1 MPTVMHMD
9 GQEHQLEIVA
19 RRPELVLRVDGALHI
34 VRPITRG
41 FQLNLIEVDGRQVRF
56 HAASEGAVVH
66 VRCDGRSHRVAIHD
80 PRDARG
86 MVRAAGDEIVA
97 EMPGTLVAIVK
108 AQGEEVV
115 AGDVVV
121 SIEIMKLLMNL
132 SAPRA
137 GRIARIAVEL
147 NQTFDKGAILV
158 MLEPAVET

>member
-121 SIEIMKLLMNL
+121 TIESMKLLMNL

>member
-1 MPTVMHMD
+1 
-9 GQEHQLEIVA
+9 
-19 RRPELVLRVDGALHI
+19 
-34 VRPITRG
+34 
-41 FQLNLIEVDGRQVRF
+41 
-56 HAASEGAVVH
+56 
-66 VRCDGRSHRVAIHD
+66 
-80 PRDARG
+80 
-86 MVRAAGDEIVA
+86 
-97 EMPGTLVAIVK
+97 MPGTLVAIVK

-121 SIEIMKLLMNL
+121 TIESMKLLMNL

>member
-9 GQEHQLEIVA
+9 GQEHQLEIVS

-34 VRPITRG
+34 VRSITRG
-41 FQLNLIEVDGRQVRF
+41 SQLNLIEVDGRQVRF
-56 HAASEGAVVH
+56 HAASEGSVVH
-66 VRCDGRSHRVAIHD
+66 VCCDGRSHRVAIYD

-121 SIEIMKLLMNL
+121 TIESMKLLMNL

-158 MLEPAVET
+158 MLEPLVET

>member
-19 RRPELVLRVDGALHI
+19 TRPELVLRVDGALHI
-34 VRPITRG
+34 IRSITQDS
-41 FQLNLIEVDGRQVRF
+41 QLNLIEVDGRQVRF
-56 HAASEGAVVH
+56 HAASEGSVVH

-86 MVRAAGDEIVA
+86 TVRAAGDEIVA

-115 AGDVVV
+115 AGEVVV
-121 SIEIMKLLMNL
+121 TIESMKLLMNL

>member
-1 MPTVMHMD
+1 MHMD

-121 SIEIMKLLMNL
+121 TIESMKLLMNL